1 MKGKIKMQEKIIEII
16 AEIAMLEPENIDI
29 DSRFLDLGI
38 DVLDISEIM
47 MSVEDIADV
56 EIEDYEGF
64 ETIRELVEFVKDN
77 M

>member
-1 MKGKIKMQEKIIEII
+1 MIKMQEKIIEII

-29 DSRFLDLGI
+29 DSRFFDLGI
-38 DVLDISEIM
+38 DELDVTEIM
-47 MSVEDIADV
+47 ISVEGIAGV
-56 EIEDYEGF
+56 EIEDYESF